1 MANARQQRK
10 ALIASLV
17 GNSIE
22 WYDYFLYG
30 TATALVFNKLFFP
43 SFDPVVGLMLSYLTF
58 ALPFFIRPL
67 GGIVFA
73 HIGDRIGRK
82 KTLVAT
88 LMLMGVSTVLIGLL
102 PSYESIGVLAPIL
115 LVTLRVIQGMGIGG
129 EWGGALLIA
138 VEHSD
143 EKKRALY
150 GSVPQM
156 GVPIGLLLGTFA
168 MSLTTFLTTDE
179 QFLSWG
185 WRVPF
190 LISAVLVGVGFWIR
204 NGVEESEAFQKVKE
218 SGEVAKVPLVETLK
232 HHWKEVLLAT
242 GMKVVE
248 TAPFYIFSTFIISYA
263 TKFVNMDRTVVLNS
277 ITISTLVCVL
287 LIPVMG
293 RLADRVG
300 RRPLYLWGTVAM
312 ILYTFPYFMLVNTGS
327 NGLLIL
333 ANVIGLGIIWTPI
346 TAVLGTLYSEI
357 FSTKVR
363 YTGVTLGYQLGAAL
377 AGGTAP
383 LIATALLSRYDNSYV
398 PVAIYLM
405 LASSLSLLAI
415 LLTKETKGRM
425 IH

>member
-190 LISAVLVGVGFWIR
+190 LISAVLVGLGFWIR

-327 NGLLIL
+327 NALLIL

-383 LIATALLSRYDNSYV
+383 LIATALLSRFDNSYV

>member
-190 LISAVLVGVGFWIR
+190 LISAVLVGLGFWIR

-327 NGLLIL
+327 NALLIL

>member
-129 EWGGALLIA
+129 EWGGSLLIA

-218 SGEVAKVPLVETLK
+218 SGEMAKVPLVETLK